1 MVVLPM
7 SVAICWG
14 RLPRYEVWKSRKVD
28 NLFVSLVINNTKH
41 NTIGW
46 WAGSVMGVTIG
57 AGLATTQIYK
67 VDSLNKNG
75 RPVYGR
81 FLLFSFLF
89 ISTKLTL
96 INA

>member
-1 MVVLPM
+1 
-7 SVAICWG
+7 
-14 RLPRYEVWKSRKVD
+14 
-28 NLFVSLVINNTKH
+28 
-41 NTIGW
+41 
-46 WAGSVMGVTIG
+46 MGVTIG
-57 AGLATTQIYK
+57 VGLATTQIYK

>member
-46 WAGSVMGVTIG
+46 WAGSVVGVTIVT
-57 AGLATTQIYK
+57 GLDTAQI
-67 VDSLNKNG
+67 NKIDPLSKNVKS
-75 RPVYGR
+75 VYMEF
-81 FLLFSFLF
+81 FLS
-89 ISTKLTL
+89 
-96 INA
+96 

>member
-7 SVAICWG
+7 SVAICGG

-46 WAGSVMGVTIG
+46 WAGSVICVTNGTGWVTAKIN
-57 AGLATTQIYK
+57 K

-75 RPVYGR
+75 RPVYGKS
-81 FLLFSFLF
+81 LLFSFLF